1 MSRGEPLDAMESE
14 VELEKAKNEVL
25 RKIGRNMILFQQM
38 ERMLKYLITNG
49 NVSGYIS
56 EIKANKEQRAETIH
70 KQTMGQLVG
79 QFLMDTHLG
88 SDESTEEPEERKEAY
103 LSLNFKVECD
113 AVYYENKKKV
123 LASIV
128 ADRNELIHHLLPG
141 FNPNSTE
148 SCLETDRYLD
158 QQREKL
164 IPEFDMLRNMIKTLQ
179 EGRKE
184 LGGFLVSDE
193 GIKHFNML
201 WLRQSRLVILLGG
214 IATQVTRPD
223 SWTLLNTASQLIHQR
238 APEEVAALKKKY
250 GHKTLKGLILATDL
264 FDINEE
270 RTDKGGIRVLY
281 RLKPGCAL
289 Q

>member
-1 MSRGEPLDAMESE
+1 MESE

-38 ERMLKYLITNG
+38 ECMLKYLITNG

-56 EIKANKEQRAETIH
+56 EIKANKEQRAEIIH

-79 QFLMDTHLG
+79 QFLEDTHLG
-88 SDESTEEPEERKEAY
+88 CDESTEESEERKEAY

-128 ADRNELIHHLLPG
+128 EDRNELIHHLLPG
-141 FNPNSTE
+141 FNPNSKE
-148 SCLETDRYLD
+148 SCLGTERYLE
-158 QQREKL
+158 QQRENL
-164 IPEFDMLRNMIKTLQ
+164 IPEFDLLRNMIENLQ
-179 EGRKE
+179 EGRKK
-184 LGGFLVSDE
+184 LAGFLNSDE
-193 GIKHFNML
+193 GDKHFKML
-201 WLRQSRLVILLGG
+201 WLRQSRLVKLLVEESGKVARSDG
-214 IATQVTRPD
+214 
-223 SWTLLNTASQLIHQR
+223 WTVLDAAAHQIR
-238 APEEVAALKKKY
+238 QHSPEEVAALKKRY
-250 GHKTLKGLILATDL
+250 GHKTLKGQILATDL

-281 RLKPGCAL
+281 RLKPDCAL

>member
-1 MSRGEPLDAMESE
+1 MESE

-25 RKIGRNMILFQQM
+25 RKIGRNMLLFQQM

-56 EIKANKEQRAETIH
+56 EFKANKEQRAEIIR

-79 QFLMDTHLG
+79 QFLEDTHIG
-88 SDESTEEPEERKEAY
+88 CDESTEEPEERKEAY
-103 LSLNFKVECD
+103 FSLNFKVECD
-113 AVYYENKKKV
+113 AVYYENKKQV

-141 FNPNSTE
+141 FNPNSIE
-148 SCLETDRYLD
+148 SCLETDRYLE

-164 IPEFDMLRNMIKTLQ
+164 IPEFDLLRNMIENLQ

-184 LGGFLVSDE
+184 LAGFLLSDE
-193 GIKHFNML
+193 GDKHFKML
-201 WLRQSRLVILLGG
+201 FLRQSRLVKLLVEKSN
-214 IATQVTRPD
+214 QVARCD
-223 SWTLLNTASQLIHQR
+223 GWAVLDAVAQQIRQHS
-238 APEEVAALKKKY
+238 PEVITALKKRH
-250 GHKTLKGLILATDL
+250 GHKTLQGLILATDL

-281 RLKPGCAL
+281 RLKPDCVL